1 MRNNFKFSYGY
12 FDYKIYLFRFGKYFI
27 ILIMLFLGIDLGSSS
42 IKFSVFDAEKGN
54 TIATIGVPEQEM
66 GFYAES
72 IGWAEQDP
80 AQWWDYVKVGLNK
93 LATGYNINLK
103 DVAGIGIAYQ
113 MHGLVLTD
121 GDLNPVRPSIIWC
134 DSRAAEIGEEL
145 YQKIGPAECQRLILG
160 SPGNF
165 TASKL
170 KWVQQHEPEVFNSA
184 VHMMLPGDFIAAK
197 LTRRAQTTASGLSEA
212 ALWNFKE
219 GRLAVEILEAFDLP
233 LSLIP
238 EIVPTFG
245 HQATIHADV
254 AAELGL
260 NPDVKVTYRAGDQPN
275 NALSLNVL
283 KPGEIATTAGTSA
296 VIYSVTDKDTY
307 DVNNRVNTFLHVNN
321 LPQDKRN
328 GVLLC
333 INGSGILYSW
343 LRKVMSVGSN
353 EPVSYNL
360 LNAEAAKTAPG
371 SKGLRF
377 YPFGNG
383 VERIFNNKP
392 AFSGIQNLNFTVHQ
406 TPELVRAACE
416 SIVFAM
422 NYGFDIMKELGAGG
436 DVVRAGMANLFL
448 SPVFREIFAN
458 VTKTTVQL
466 YNTSGSDGAAR
477 GAAYGFGFYKSMEEA
492 FSSLKCV
499 ELIEP
504 STGLIRQYED
514 IYQEWKLNINIEHN
528 KNEYNKTSLL

>member
-1 MRNNFKFSYGY
+1 
-12 FDYKIYLFRFGKYFI
+12 
-27 ILIMLFLGIDLGSSS
+27 MLFLGIDLGSSS
-42 IKFSVFDAEKGN
+42 IKLSVFDADKGH
-54 TIATIGVPEQEM
+54 TIAAVGVPEQEM
-66 GFYAES
+66 GFYAERL
-72 IGWAEQDP
+72 GWAEQDP
-80 AQWWDYVKVGLNK
+80 LQWWGYVKAGLQT
-93 LATGYNINLK
+93 LSRSHNINLK
-103 DVAGIGIAYQ
+103 QISGIGIAYQ

-121 GDLNPVRPSIIWC
+121 GDLNPVRPAIIWC
-134 DSRAAEIGEEL
+134 DSRAAEIGERI
-145 YQKIGPAECQRLILG
+145 YQQVGEQACQAQILG

-170 KWVQQHEPEVFNSA
+170 KWVQENEPEIFYSA

-197 LTRRAQTTASGLSEA
+197 LSGVAQTTSSGLSEA
-212 ALWNFKE
+212 ALWNFKG

-233 LSLIP
+233 IALIP
-238 EIVPTFG
+238 EVVPTFG
-245 HQATIHADV
+245 HQANINAAV

-260 NPDVKVTYRAGDQPN
+260 SPDVKITYRAGDQPN

-296 VIYSVTDKDTY
+296 VIYSVTDKDAY
-307 DVNNRVNTFLHVNN
+307 DINSRVNTFLHVNN
-321 LPQDKRN
+321 EAEAKRN

-343 LRKVMSVGSN
+343 LRRVMSLGSN
-353 EPVSYNL
+353 ELVSYNL
-360 LNAEAAKTAPG
+360 LNAEAAKAEPG

-392 AFSGIQNLNFTVHQ
+392 VFSGIQNLNFTLHQ
-406 TPELVRAACE
+406 SPELVRAACE

-422 NYGFDIMKELGAGG
+422 NYGFDVMKELGAGG
-436 DVVRAGMANLFL
+436 TVVRAGMANLFL

-458 VTKTTVQL
+458 VTQTTVEL
-466 YNTSGSDGAAR
+466 YNTAGADGAAR
-477 GAAYGFGFYKSMEEA
+477 GASYGYGFYKNLDEA
-492 FSSLKCV
+492 FSSLQCL
-499 ELIEP
+499 ERIEP
-504 STGLIRQYED
+504 QPSLSNLYGD
-514 IYQEWKLNINIEHN
+514 IYKEWKQNINIENN